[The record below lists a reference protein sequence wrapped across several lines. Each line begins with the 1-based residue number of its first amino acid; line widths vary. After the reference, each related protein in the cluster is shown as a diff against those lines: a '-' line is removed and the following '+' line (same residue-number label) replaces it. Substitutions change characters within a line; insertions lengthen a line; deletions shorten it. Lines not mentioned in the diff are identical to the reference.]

1 MAIIDKSNDFFNTL
15 LYSGNN
21 TNNTSI
27 TGVGFEPDLTWIKN
41 RNSSGNNCLFTQI
54 AGLDVAGYI
63 STNNN
68 SAFASDATLFKS
80 FNSNGFTVGTGG
92 NVNDSGRTYCSWNW
106 KAGTS
111 FSNSAG
117 ANGAS
122 IASTGNINTTSGFSI
137 IKWTGSGANA
147 TIAHGLGST
156 PKAIL
161 VKNTSGTGN
170 WKMWQKTFATSS
182 GGNATSSL
190 NLNDQSAFA
199 NTAAVFNSM
208 ATINDNVFSVGAEG
222 DTNENNST
230 MIAYCFAEKQGYSKF
245 SSYIGN
251 GNANGTFV
259 YTGFKPAW
267 ILVKIVTASN
277 ENWMLLDNKRDGFND
292 TNEQLFPNT
301 NDDEEGNDELD
312 ILSNGF
318 KLRRNN
324 SRMNGSGGTYI
335 YWAFAENPLVASNF
349 NAATA
354 R

>member
-1 MAIIDKSNDFFNTL
+1 MAYSSIIKPSIFVNTKI
-15 LYSGNN
+15 YTGNGG
-21 TNNTSI
+21 TNAQ
-27 TGVGFEPDLTWIKN
+27 TGVGFAPDLLWFKN
-41 RNSSGNNCLFTQI
+41 RNTAINHMWFDSVRGINKYLYGNLTEAEGTSSSILTAIG
-54 AGLDVAGYI
+54 
-63 STNNN
+63 
-68 SAFASDATLFKS
+68 SD
-80 FNSNGFTVGTGG
+80 GFTVGAND
-92 NVNDSGRTYCSWNW
+92 NVNKSSSPIVAWNW

-122 IASTGNINTTSGFSI
+122 IASTGSVNTTSGFSI
-137 IKWTGSGANA
+137 VKWTGSGANA

>member
-1 MAIIDKSNDFFNTL
+1 MAYSSIIKPSAFMNPKIYT
-15 LYSGNN
+15 GNGG
-21 TNNTSI
+21 TNAQ
-27 TGVGFEPDLTWIKN
+27 TGVGFAPDLLWFKN
-41 RNSSGNNCLFTQI
+41 RNTAINHMWFDSVRGINKYLYGNLTEAEGTSSSILTAIG
-54 AGLDVAGYI
+54 
-63 STNNN
+63 
-68 SAFASDATLFKS
+68 SD
-80 FNSNGFTVGTGG
+80 GFTVGAND
-92 NVNDSGRTYCSWNW
+92 NVNKSSSPIVAWNW

-122 IASTGNINTTSGFSI
+122 IASTGSVNTTSGFSI
-137 IKWTGSGANA
+137 VKWTGSGANA

-335 YWAFAENPLVASNF
+335 YWAFAEEPLVASNF

>member
-1 MAIIDKSNDFFNTL
+1 MAYSSIIKPSAFINTKLYTGTGSSNAV
-15 LYSGNN
+15 
-21 TNNTSI
+21 
-27 TGVGFEPDLTWIKN
+27 TGVGFAPDLLWFKN
-41 RNSSGNNCLFTQI
+41 RNTAINHMWFDSVRGINKYLYGNLTEAEGTSSSILTAIG
-54 AGLDVAGYI
+54 
-63 STNNN
+63 
-68 SAFASDATLFKS
+68 SD
-80 FNSNGFTVGTGG
+80 GFTVGAND
-92 NVNDSGRTYCSWNW
+92 NVNKSSSPIVAWNW

-122 IASTGNINTTSGFSI
+122 IASTGSVNTTSGFSI
-137 IKWTGSGANA
+137 VKWTGSGANA